1 MVVVFQ
7 EGAAEMLICKRRLW
21 SAALMCLFVAACG
34 DAGDGASDEVDTG
47 NGGRPD
53 SSGVDESDDA
63 GGSADGAETPAEDAS
78 SASDTGSV
86 ADTASGVPDTV
97 ATEDT
102 VSGSP
107 GDRALEPCGGSNGEC
122 AAGLDCLNTG
132 SDGEGFCV
140 LPCDGAACD
149 DVRGEPAICALGVQG
164 EPEPRYCV
172 PLCDSAADCP
182 AGISCKPVNETLS
195 VCAP

>member
-1 MVVVFQ
+1 MVVLFQ
-7 EGAAEMLICKRRLW
+7 EGAAVMLNGNSRLW
-21 SAALMCLFVAACG
+21 SAALMCFFVVACG
-34 DAGDGASDEVDTG
+34 DAGESASDEVDSG

-53 SSGVDESDDA
+53 TGGVEETDDTGA
-63 GGSADGAETPAEDAS
+63 SADGAETPSEDVIDS
-78 SASDTGSV
+78 TDTGV
-86 ADTASGVPDTV
+86 TDTASESPDSV

-102 VSGSP
+102 ASGSP

-172 PLCDSAADCP
+172 PLCDSDADCP